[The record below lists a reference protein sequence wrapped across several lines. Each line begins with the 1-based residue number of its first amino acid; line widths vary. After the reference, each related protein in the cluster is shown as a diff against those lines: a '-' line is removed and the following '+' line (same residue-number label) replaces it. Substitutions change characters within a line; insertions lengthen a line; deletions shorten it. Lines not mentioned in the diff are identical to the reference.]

1 MTPQPCARL
10 RQFVRR
16 RVTRDPVR
24 YRDLRDDLIAANM
37 GITLD
42 RYIMRALL
50 TSVLFGVIWAVVGFL
65 AMRLA
70 VLPEVRVRVHNVFAV
85 RLPAF
90 VLTDASVAALQV
102 AASTLIFVIAAY
114 AAFLFFRA
122 YPSLLKKN
130 RAAGINLLLH
140 NAVAYIYAMRRGGAE
155 MMEIFRSVAGEA
167 QVYGEVAH
175 EFRRVVR
182 DTDYFGYDML
192 AALRHLQETT
202 PSEKLR
208 DFLQDLVSVV
218 ESGGDVTGFLEAR
231 VRMYQEEARF
241 EQKGFLNTL
250 QLAAEAYVTLFVAG
264 PLFIIIV
271 MVVMGLMSST
281 PVTYLSVIIYLL
293 IPAGSLFFI
302 LFIDAVSIRTETI
315 ERYTEIRRLHEFE
328 DVRVRERD
336 GEEPLVRQL
345 LHYDRVR
352 NLRSF
357 LRHPFQAFLVEPNRT
372 LYVTVPVALAYILLT
387 LLAIPA
393 YPDPE
398 VFIDVLDDH
407 LVVALLVIL
416 IPFGIFHYLWRRK
429 AMAIEAGIPDFLDR
443 LAGINQ
449 VGLTLVQAITIL
461 VKANLGVLSYEIKK
475 IKRDLE
481 WGASIQEA
489 LVRFEERIRTPAI
502 ARTVTLITKASLM
515 TGDIGDVLTIAAR
528 DATMS
533 EILKRERQAEMF
545 IYTLIVYLVFIV
557 FLFVVVVID
566 TRFLSVLAG
575 VDTLAL
581 AGAAGSMPVGNIAVT
596 TFERLLYHACLIQAF
611 FSGLIAGAMGEASLR
626 AGVKHAAVM
635 IIIAFVVFNVFL

>member
-1 MTPQPCARL
+1 
-10 RQFVRR
+10 
-16 RVTRDPVR
+16 VR

-102 AASTLIFVIAAY
+102 AASALIFVIAAY

-231 VRMYQEEARF
+231 VRMYQEEVRF

>member
-1 MTPQPCARL
+1 VILPACTRIRRL
-10 RQFVRR
+10 IRR
-16 RVTRDPVR
+16 LVERDPIR
-24 YRDLRDDLIAANM
+24 YRSLREDLVAANM
-37 GITLD
+37 GVTLE
-42 RYIMRALL
+42 RYLLRTFLVSGLFGLFWAVLALL
-50 TSVLFGVIWAVVGFL
+50 TLRF
-65 AMRLA
+65 A
-70 VLPEVRVRVHNVFAV
+70 VLPQVSIRIYNVFAI

-90 VLTDASVAALQV
+90 MLVDPMVGVLQV
-102 AASTLIFVIAAY
+102 VASAVVFIITAY
-114 AAFLFFRA
+114 AGSVFFLR
-122 YPSLLKKN
+122 YPSLVKKN
-130 RAAGINLLLH
+130 RETRINLLLH
-140 NAVAYIYAMRRGGAE
+140 HAVAYMYAMRQGGAE
-155 MMEIFRSVAGEA
+155 MMAVFRAISGNSG
-167 QVYGEVAH
+167 VYGEAAH

-182 DTDYFGYDML
+182 DTDYFGYDQIT
-192 AALRHLQETT
+192 ALRHLQETT

-208 DFLQDLVSVV
+208 EFTQDLVSVV

-231 VRMYQEEARF
+231 VRMYQEEVRF

-581 AGAAGSMPVGNIAVT
+581 AGAAGSMPVGSIAVT

>member
-250 QLAAEAYVTLFVAG
+250 QLAAESYVTLFVAG

-315 ERYTEIRRLHEFE
+315 ERYTETRRLNEFE